1 MSDYQQ
7 SIQAF
12 ANVINSQ
19 IIPHE
24 DLNDLY
30 QTVIEMPEDDEEILV
45 KIDNW
50 LKPESRSKIQAVY
63 SIQLSNL
70 SDINLP
76 DSNVTKL
83 GLGGTTMEPRKE
95 SESSKKLLINTIK
108 ENTPEPKSEENSEDR
123 RLGCSLLPRS
133 GTRVKPNTKWLW
145 LLGFVI
151 ILL

>member
-1 MSDYQQ
+1 MSVYKQ

-30 QTVIEMPEDDEEILV
+30 QTVIEIPEDDEEILV

-63 SIQLSNL
+63 SVQLSNL
-70 SDINLP
+70 PDINLP
-76 DSNVTKL
+76 DSNVKKL
-83 GLGGTTMEPRKE
+83 GIGGTTMEPRKE

-108 ENTPEPKSEENSEDR
+108 KNTPEPKPEENSEDK
-123 RLGCSLLPRS
+123 S
-133 GTRVKPNTKWLW
+133 
-145 LLGFVI
+145 
-151 ILL
+151 